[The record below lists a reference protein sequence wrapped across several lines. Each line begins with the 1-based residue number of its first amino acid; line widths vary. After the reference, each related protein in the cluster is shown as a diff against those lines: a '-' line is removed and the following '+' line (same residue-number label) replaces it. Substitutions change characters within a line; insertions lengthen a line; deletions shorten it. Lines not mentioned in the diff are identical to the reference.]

1 MIIFFFF
8 YQGGRMLSNG
18 QEIILF
24 LILLIVGLIYLNKYF
39 KVHKVEINKFIF
51 TASILREIVIIF
63 LEEPSKSNISTNI
76 NPVIWVLYIAV
87 ILFYKILKDEEY
99 EFSYFS
105 LFWGANI
112 LGTSI
117 LNRLYVVL
125 RLLFLDKELIIKS
138 IFLIVGSGLLS
149 GFLYTFFMECCLKKN
164 KGEGMAKYF
173 SRYVKTLDTLIL
185 FQFLSS
191 SYSFLSF
198 VNLLVLIIYFGKDK
212 EDKFGYFLLYSLI
225 NFMNYIYF

>member
-1 MIIFFFF
+1 M
-8 YQGGRMLSNG
+8 
-18 QEIILF
+18 
-24 LILLIVGLIYLNKYF
+24 
-39 KVHKVEINKFIF
+39 
-51 TASILREIVIIF
+51 
-63 LEEPSKSNISTNI
+63 
-76 NPVIWVLYIAV
+76 IWVLYIAV

-191 SYSFLSF
+191 NYSLLSF

>member
-1 MIIFFFF
+1 M
-8 YQGGRMLSNG
+8 
-18 QEIILF
+18 
-24 LILLIVGLIYLNKYF
+24 
-39 KVHKVEINKFIF
+39 
-51 TASILREIVIIF
+51 
-63 LEEPSKSNISTNI
+63 
-76 NPVIWVLYIAV
+76 IWVLYIAV

-149 GFLYTFFMECCLKKN
+149 GFLYTFFMECCLKKS

-173 SRYVKTLDTLIL
+173 SKYVKTLDTLIL

-191 SYSFLSF
+191 NYSFLSF

>member
-1 MIIFFFF
+1 M
-8 YQGGRMLSNG
+8 
-18 QEIILF
+18 
-24 LILLIVGLIYLNKYF
+24 
-39 KVHKVEINKFIF
+39 
-51 TASILREIVIIF
+51 
-63 LEEPSKSNISTNI
+63 
-76 NPVIWVLYIAV
+76 IWVLYIAV

-125 RLLFLDKELIIKS
+125 QLLFLDKELVIKS

-173 SRYVKTLDTLIL
+173 SKYVKTLDTLIL

-191 SYSFLSF
+191 NYSFLSF